1 MNNAILQNADA
12 FNQDLNAWDTARVK
26 ELHDIMSLPAGH
38 KDVASFNGDLSSW
51 VQPLRFAP
59 VLLFLPS
66 VALQLTR
73 MFLSPSCPPQD
84 TSEVSNFY
92 GAFKR
97 ATVFDGNV
105 GSWDTARATSTYAM
119 FQSAPAFDSAVH
131 TWGET
136 VVQRVG

>member
-1 MNNAILQNADA
+1 MQNADV

-26 ELHDIMSLPAGH
+26 ELNGIFSFSSGH
-38 KDVASFNGDLSSW
+38 TEHSFNGDLSSW

-66 VALQLTR
+66 FALQLTR

-84 TSEVSNFY
+84 TSEVSNF
-92 GAFKR
+92 GSAFR
-97 ATVFDGNV
+97 NLVVFDGDV
-105 GSWDTARATSTYAM
+105 GSWGTARATSTYAM
-119 FQSAPAFDSAVH
+119 FMSALAFDSAVH